1 MEKNKIIEFKNFSAG
16 YGKKRVLKNITFA
29 ILPRRIYAVLGPNAS
44 GKTTLLKSLF
54 REIPETSGEIKIRG
68 KEISDLSVGQIAKK
82 VSFCPA
88 QTNFPFDFTVAE
100 FVQMGRFA
108 VSKNLWET
116 NLDIKKAKNAMDAMG
131 ISDIKSKKIT
141 GISSGELQKTILA
154 QIISKDTEIILLD
167 EPTSHL
173 DIKNR
178 AELVGKLRDLKETFG
193 KTIIATFH
201 DLTEAI
207 NLADIFILL
216 KKGEI
221 MDILEKSQITDEKIS
236 ALYETEIKILD
247 ENGLKAVMA
256 QIEKD

>member
-1 MEKNKIIEFKNFSAG
+1 
-16 YGKKRVLKNITFA
+16 
-29 ILPRRIYAVLGPNAS
+29 
-44 GKTTLLKSLF
+44 
-54 REIPETSGEIKIRG
+54 
-68 KEISDLSVGQIAKK
+68 
-82 VSFCPA
+82 
-88 QTNFPFDFTVAE
+88 
-100 FVQMGRFA
+100 
-108 VSKNLWET
+108 
-116 NLDIKKAKNAMDAMG
+116 MDAMG